1 MISIKSQ
8 LINLS
13 FILTQSSLSYLCSAY
28 GKSEH
33 EHLYPKD
40 VEKRAIVD
48 LYLQFDLSTLF
59 QRTYEYFFPTILF
72 GALLDEAK
80 KAKLAEGL
88 HFFEAMLNKDKKF
101 CTSDDLTIADISL
114 CITVSQ
120 IEAFEFDLYPYPKV
134 RKWIIN
140 CKNELQQYGYEVMIR
155 ITKSSMTS
163 IKFCLF
169 LFCLGN
175 K

>member
-1 MISIKSQ
+1 M
-8 LINLS
+8 
-13 FILTQSSLSYLCSAY
+13 SAY

-88 HFFEAMLNKDKKF
+88 HFFEAMLSKDKKF

-155 ITKSSMTS
+155 ILQSSMTS
-163 IKFCLF
+163 TNFSF
-169 LFCLGN
+169 LLSR